1 VDARDTVIECP
12 TVIHMNNTAMVQR
25 TFKKQMSAAW
35 EKVKL
40 PWQLY
45 NSSINTAGSIQMNKV
60 SKEKE
65 GQCI

>member
-1 VDARDTVIECP
+1 
-12 TVIHMNNTAMVQR
+12 MNNTAMVQR
-25 TFKKQMSAAW
+25 TFKKQMFAAW

-45 NSSINTAGSIQMNKV
+45 NSSINTTIGAGSIQMNKV